1 VGNAQSER
9 VKPKPIMMY
18 LGGLKVLVSVRLVD
32 SPTGLPMRALE
43 TNVFKYC
50 GRVKEL

>member
-1 VGNAQSER
+1 MQSER
-9 VKPKPIMMY
+9 VKPKPIIMY

-32 SPTGLPMRALE
+32 SPAGLPVCALE

-50 GRVKEL
+50 GRMEEL